1 MSNVSIY
8 QKSWIDLVFEGKNQ
22 QYGAYVLRRENPK
35 TTLLSFIY
43 GIVFV
48 SGCIALFAIFNLKSN
63 VAVTIPTDIIDE
75 VIRVTPISL
84 PETKAEPIKPALP
97 TENTVAS
104 QVTPSNL
111 TNMVVAETAVSVD
124 VPTNQNIASVQP
136 ATSSGLGTGFSD
148 ETIQNT
154 TAIVGATISSETK
167 SSYTSVELDK
177 LPEYPNGIEQFY
189 QYVAKNFK
197 TPDLEEGQIL
207 TVLVSFIIEK
217 DGSMNH
223 VKVLR
228 NPGYEMDKEAI
239 RVLQALKTKWKPGIK
254 NGNPV
259 RTEYSLP
266 IKVKI
271 N

>member
-1 MSNVSIY
+1 MLNVSIY

-22 QYGAYVLRRENPK
+22 QYGAYMLRKENPK

-43 GIVFV
+43 GILFV
-48 SGCIALFAIFNLKSN
+48 GGFIVLFAIFNLKSN
-63 VAVTIPTDIIDE
+63 VAVAIPTDVIDE
-75 VIRVTPISL
+75 TIKITPVSI
-84 PETKAEPIKPALP
+84 PETKTEPIKPSLSV
-97 TENTVAS
+97 EKKVAP

-111 TNMVVAETAVSVD
+111 TKIVVAKTAVSVD
-124 VPTNQNIASVQP
+124 VPTIQNTAILQP
-136 ATSSGLGTGFSD
+136 AVNSGLGAEILNG
-148 ETIQNT
+148 INQNT
-154 TAIVGATISSETK
+154 TSTVEATTGSETK
-167 SSYTSVELDK
+167 NSYISVELDK
-177 LPEYPNGIEQFY
+177 LPEFPNGIEKFY
-189 QYVAKNFK
+189 QYIAKNFK
-197 TPDLEEGQIL
+197 IPDLEEGQIL

-223 VKVLR
+223 IKILR
-228 NPGYEMDKEAI
+228 NPGYEIDKEAI
-239 RVLQALKTKWKPGIK
+239 RVLQTLKTKWKPGIK